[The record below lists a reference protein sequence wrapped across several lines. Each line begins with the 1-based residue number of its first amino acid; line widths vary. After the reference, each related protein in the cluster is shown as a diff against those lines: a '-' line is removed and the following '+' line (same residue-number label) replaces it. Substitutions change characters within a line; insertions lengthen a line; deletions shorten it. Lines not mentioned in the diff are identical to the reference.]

1 MSKEAY
7 NKIISKLQKLDEYIK
22 YLKEVQKINKNQ
34 FVEDYHFFGL
44 AERYLQ
50 LSIEILLDVG
60 KLLIVIKGL
69 KRPEEN
75 QEIFS
80 ALRDEKI
87 ISEKLSGNLMGV
99 ANFRN
104 ILVHD
109 YEKIDREIVYEKL
122 RDNLEDFENF
132 RKEIAGYVNKHI

>member
-80 ALRDEKI
+80 ALCDEKI
-87 ISEKLSGNLMGV
+87 ISEKLADNLMGI

>member
-80 ALRDEKI
+80 ALCDEKI
-87 ISEKLSGNLMGV
+87 ISEKLADNLMGI

-132 RKEIAGYVNKHI
+132 RKEIAGYVNKYI

>member
-34 FVEDYHFFGL
+34 FMEDYHFFGL

-87 ISEKLSGNLMGV
+87 ISEKLADNLMGV

-122 RDNLEDFENF
+122 RNNLDDFENF
-132 RKEIAGYVNKHI
+132 KKEIVGYVNKHI

>member
-1 MSKEAY
+1 M
-7 NKIISKLQKLDEYIK
+7 
-22 YLKEVQKINKNQ
+22 
-34 FVEDYHFFGL
+34 EDYHFFGL

-87 ISEKLSGNLMGV
+87 ISEKLADNLMGV

-122 RDNLEDFENF
+122 RNNLDDFENF
-132 RKEIAGYVNKHI
+132 KKEIAGYVNKYI

>member
-7 NKIISKLQKLDEYIK
+7 NKIISKLQKLDEYTK
-22 YLKEVQKINKNQ
+22 YLKEIQKVNKEQ

-80 ALRDEKI
+80 ALCDEKI
-87 ISEKLSGNLMGV
+87 VSEKLADNLMGI

-109 YEKIDREIVYEKL
+109 YEKIDREIIYEKL
-122 RDNLEDFENF
+122 RNNLDDFENF
-132 RKEIAGYVNKHI
+132 KKEIVRYVNKYI

>member
-60 KLLIVIKGL
+60 KLLVVIKGL

-87 ISEKLSGNLMGV
+87 ISEKLAGNLMGI

-122 RDNLEDFENF
+122 RNNLDDFENF
-132 RKEIAGYVNKHI
+132 KKEIVGYVNKHI

>member
-7 NKIISKLQKLDEYIK
+7 NKIISKLQKLDEYVN
-22 YLKEVQKINKNQ
+22 YLREMQKVNKNQ

-50 LSIEILLDVG
+50 LSIEVLLDVG

-80 ALRDEKI
+80 ALCDKKI
-87 ISEKLSGNLMGV
+87 ISEKLASNLIGI

-109 YEKIDREIVYEKL
+109 YEKIDREIVYNKL
-122 RDNLEDFENF
+122 KNNIVDFENF
-132 RKEIAGYVNKHI
+132 KKETLDYVSKQI

>member
-1 MSKEAY
+1 MSKESY

-22 YLKEVQKINKNQ
+22 YLKETQKINKNK
-34 FVEDYHFFGL
+34 FIEDYHFFGL

-60 KLLIVIKGL
+60 KLLIIIREL

-80 ALRDEKI
+80 ALHDEKI
-87 ISEKLSGNLMGV
+87 ISEKLAKNLIGI

-122 RDNLEDFENF
+122 QNNIDDFELF
-132 RKEIAGYVNKHI
+132 KKEVSEYLKGFI

>member
-60 KLLIVIKGL
+60 KLLVVIKGL

-87 ISEKLSGNLMGV
+87 ISEKLAGNLMGI

-132 RKEIAGYVNKHI
+132 RKEIAGYVNKYI

>member
-80 ALRDEKI
+80 ALCDEKI
-87 ISEKLSGNLMGV
+87 ISEKLADNLMGI

-122 RDNLEDFENF
+122 RNNLDDFENF
-132 RKEIAGYVNKHI
+132 KKEIAGYVNKYI

>member
-80 ALRDEKI
+80 ALCDEKI
-87 ISEKLSGNLMGV
+87 ISEKLADNLIGV

-122 RDNLEDFENF
+122 RNNLDDFENF
-132 RKEIAGYVNKHI
+132 KKEIVGYVNKHI

>member
-80 ALRDEKI
+80 ALCDEKI
-87 ISEKLSGNLMGV
+87 ISEKLADNLMGI

-132 RKEIAGYVNKHI
+132 RKEIVGYVNKHI

>member
-1 MSKEAY
+1 MSKESY
-7 NKIISKLQKLDEYIK
+7 NKIIFKLQKLDEYVK
-22 YLKEVQKINKNQ
+22 YLKETQKINKNQ

-60 KLLIVIKGL
+60 KLLIIIRGL

-87 ISEKLSGNLMGV
+87 ISEKLAQNLIGI

-122 RDNLEDFENF
+122 KNNIDDFELF
-132 RKEIAGYVNKHI
+132 KKEISEYLSKMI

>member
-7 NKIISKLQKLDEYIK
+7 NKIISKLQKLDEYVN
-22 YLKEVQKINKNQ
+22 YLREMQKVNKNQ

-50 LSIEILLDVG
+50 LSIEVLLDVG

-80 ALRDEKI
+80 ALCDKKI
-87 ISEKLSGNLMGV
+87 ISEKLAGNLIGI

-109 YEKIDREIVYEKL
+109 YEKIDREIVYGKL
-122 RDNLEDFENF
+122 QNNIIDFENF
-132 RKEIAGYVNKHI
+132 KKETLDYVSKQT

>member
-34 FVEDYHFFGL
+34 FMEDYHFFGL

-60 KLLIVIKGL
+60 KLLVVIKGL

-87 ISEKLSGNLMGV
+87 ISEKLADNLMGV

-122 RDNLEDFENF
+122 RNNLDDFENF
-132 RKEIAGYVNKHI
+132 KKEIAGYVNKYI

>member
-60 KLLIVIKGL
+60 KLLVVIKGL

>member
-80 ALRDEKI
+80 ALCDEKI
-87 ISEKLSGNLMGV
+87 FPKSWPI
-99 ANFRN
+99 
-104 ILVHD
+104 ILWV
-109 YEKIDREIVYEKL
+109 
-122 RDNLEDFENF
+122 
-132 RKEIAGYVNKHI
+132 

>member
-1 MSKEAY
+1 MSKESY
-7 NKIISKLQKLDEYIK
+7 NKIISKLQKLDEYVK
-22 YLKEVQKINKNQ
+22 YLKEMQKVNKNQ

-60 KLLIVIKGL
+60 KLLIVIGGL

-75 QEIFS
+75 QEIFYT
-80 ALRDEKI
+80 LRDEKI
-87 ISEKLSGNLMGV
+87 ISEKLTNNLVGI

-122 RDNLEDFENF
+122 QNNIDDFEHF
-132 RKEIAGYVNKHI
+132 KKEVIVYLSKKD

>member
-1 MSKEAY
+1 M
-7 NKIISKLQKLDEYIK
+7 
-22 YLKEVQKINKNQ
+22 
-34 FVEDYHFFGL
+34 
-44 AERYLQ
+44 
-50 LSIEILLDVG
+50 LDVG

-80 ALRDEKI
+80 ALCDEKI
-87 ISEKLSGNLMGV
+87 ISEKLANNLIGI

-109 YEKIDREIVYEKL
+109 YEKIDREIVYSKL
-122 RDNLEDFENF
+122 QNNIIDFENF
-132 RKEIAGYVNKHI
+132 KKETLDYVSKQT

>member
-7 NKIISKLQKLDEYIK
+7 NKIISKLQKL
-22 YLKEVQKINKNQ
+22 
-34 FVEDYHFFGL
+34 EDYHFFGL

-87 ISEKLSGNLMGV
+87 ISEKLADNLMGV

-122 RDNLEDFENF
+122 RNNLDDFENF
-132 RKEIAGYVNKHI
+132 KKEIAGYVNKYI

>member
-87 ISEKLSGNLMGV
+87 ISEKLADNLIGV

-122 RDNLEDFENF
+122 RNNLDDFENF
-132 RKEIAGYVNKHI
+132 KKEIVGYVNKHI

>member
-1 MSKEAY
+1 MSKEFY
-7 NKIISKLQKLDEYIK
+7 NKIIFKLQKLDEYVK
-22 YLKEVQKINKNQ
+22 YLKETQKINKNQ

-60 KLLIVIKGL
+60 KLLIIIKGL

-87 ISEKLSGNLMGV
+87 ISEKLAQNLIGI

-122 RDNLEDFENF
+122 QNNIDDFELF
-132 RKEIAGYVNKHI
+132 KKEVFEYLSDLV

>member
-7 NKIISKLQKLDEYIK
+7 NKIISKLQKLDEYLK
-22 YLKEVQKINKNQ
+22 YLKEMQNVNKNK
-34 FVEDYHFFGL
+34 FTEDYHFFGL

-50 LSIEILLDVG
+50 LSIEILLDIG
-60 KLLIVIKGL
+60 KLLIIIKGL

-80 ALRDEKI
+80 TLRDEKI
-87 ISEKLSGNLMGV
+87 VSEKLAENLMGI

-122 RDNLEDFENF
+122 QNNLSDIEDFK
-132 RKEIAGYVNKHI
+132 KEIAGYVNKYI

>member
-7 NKIISKLQKLDEYIK
+7 SKIISKLQKLDEYIK
-22 YLKEVQKINKNQ
+22 YLKEMQEVNKNQ
-34 FVEDYHFFGL
+34 FIEDYHFFGL

-50 LSIEILLDVG
+50 LSIEVLLDVG
-60 KLLIVIKGL
+60 KLLVVINGL

-80 ALRDEKI
+80 TLCDEKI
-87 ISEKLSGNLMGV
+87 ISEKLAQNLMGI

-109 YEKIDREIVYEKL
+109 YEKIDREIVYSKL
-122 RDNLEDFENF
+122 QNNIIDFENF
-132 RKEIAGYVNKHI
+132 KKETLDYVSKQK

>member
-87 ISEKLSGNLMGV
+87 ISEKLADNLMGV

-122 RDNLEDFENF
+122 RNNLDDFENF
-132 RKEIAGYVNKHI
+132 KKEIVGYVNKHI

>member
-80 ALRDEKI
+80 ALCDEKI
-87 ISEKLSGNLMGV
+87 ISEKLADNLMGI

-122 RDNLEDFENF
+122 FPCLFSRN
-132 RKEIAGYVNKHI
+132 RAPK

>member
-87 ISEKLSGNLMGV
+87 ISEKLAGNLMGI

-104 ILVHD
+104 ILLHD

-132 RKEIAGYVNKHI
+132 RKEIAGYVNKYI

>member
-60 KLLIVIKGL
+60 KLLVVIKGL

-87 ISEKLSGNLMGV
+87 ISEKLAGNLMGI

>member
-60 KLLIVIKGL
+60 KLLVVIKGL

-87 ISEKLSGNLMGV
+87 ISEKLAGNLMGI

-132 RKEIAGYVNKHI
+132 RKEIVGYVNKHI

>member
-87 ISEKLSGNLMGV
+87 ISEKLAGNLMGI

>member
-34 FVEDYHFFGL
+34 FMEDYHFFGL

-87 ISEKLSGNLMGV
+87 ISEKLAGNLMV
-99 ANFRN
+99 IANFRN

-122 RDNLEDFENF
+122 RNNLDDFENF
-132 RKEIAGYVNKHI
+132 KKEIAGYVNKYI